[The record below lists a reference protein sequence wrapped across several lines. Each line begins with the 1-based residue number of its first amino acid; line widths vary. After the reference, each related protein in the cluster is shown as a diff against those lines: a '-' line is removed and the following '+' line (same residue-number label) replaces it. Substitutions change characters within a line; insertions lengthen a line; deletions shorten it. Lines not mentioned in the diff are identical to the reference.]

1 MSRRRGFL
9 LLPEGQLWTLSAMDV
24 QEQWMGWTLKTGRA
38 KFWRRVKR
46 VMVIVTLVLLVAAGV
61 LYFTVSAMPT
71 GYAPQR
77 LSQVEKKQAAQEF
90 VEKAAPLHN
99 AASGDLVRW
108 LASEDE
114 LNKYLASMD
123 EIASYRL
130 GGKRGQVYRKMAE
143 SKLSG
148 LAVRL
153 SKGIITLMFRSD
165 KYGKIVSAD
174 FALEITPD
182 QRLWAGLKQVRIG
195 KLRIPD
201 SAFRERLIRMKMS
214 LGLGKSVRDPREGK
228 TKTRRPTDDMV
239 NILGAIVAAID
250 ETPTRIEH
258 KVNNKLLRL
267 IGIEAEQGRLT
278 LVFQSLPLEKVTEA
292 TTAPGVGQ
300 G

>member
-1 MSRRRGFL
+1 MLSGR
-9 LLPEGQLWTLSAMDV
+9 ELWTLSAMDV
-24 QEQWMGWTLKTGRA
+24 QEQWMGWTLKTGRSR
-38 KFWRRVKR
+38 FWWWVKR
-46 VMVIVTLVLLVAAGV
+46 VMAVVTLILLVAAGV
-61 LYFTVSAMPT
+61 LYFTVSAVPT

-77 LSQVEKKQAAQEF
+77 LSQAEKKRAAQEF
-90 VEKAAPLHN
+90 VEKAVPLHN
-99 AASGDLVRW
+99 APAGDLVRW
-108 LASEDE
+108 LATEDE

-130 GGKRGQVYRKMAE
+130 GGKRGQVYRQMAK

-153 SKGIITLMFRSD
+153 SKGIITLVFRSD

-174 FALEITPD
+174 FVLEITPD
-182 QRLWAGLKQVRIG
+182 QRLRAGLKRVRIG

-214 LGLGKSVRDPREGK
+214 LGFSESLRDPREGK

-239 NILGAIVAAID
+239 KILGAMVAAID
-250 ETPTRIEH
+250 EAPTRIEH

-267 IGIEAEQGRLT
+267 VGIEAEQGRLT
-278 LVFQSLPLEKVTEA
+278 LVFQSLPLKKVTPA

>member
-1 MSRRRGFL
+1 M
-9 LLPEGQLWTLSAMDV
+9 WTLSAMDV
-24 QEQWMGWTLKTGRA
+24 QEQWMGWTLKTGRS
-38 KFWRRVKR
+38 KFWRWVKR
-46 VMVIVTLVLLVAAGV
+46 VMVIVTLILLVAAGV
-61 LYFTVSAMPT
+61 LYFTVSAVPT

-77 LSQVEKKQAAQEF
+77 LSQVQKKQAAQLF
-90 VEKAAPLHN
+90 VEKAVPLHN
-99 AASGDLVRW
+99 APAGDLVRW

-130 GGKRGQVYRKMAE
+130 GGKRGQVYRKMAQ

-153 SKGIITLMFRSD
+153 SKGLVTLMFRSD

-174 FALEITPD
+174 FSLEITPD
-182 QRLWAGLKQVRIG
+182 QRLRAGLKQVRIG

-214 LGLGKSVRDPREGK
+214 LGLSDAARDPREGK
-228 TKTRRPTDDMV
+228 TRRPADDIV
-239 NILGAIVAAID
+239 KILGAMVAAID
-250 ETPTRIEH
+250 EVPARIEH

-267 IGIEAEQGRLT
+267 IGIETEQGRLT
-278 LVFQSLPLEKVTEA
+278 LVFQSLPIEKVPET